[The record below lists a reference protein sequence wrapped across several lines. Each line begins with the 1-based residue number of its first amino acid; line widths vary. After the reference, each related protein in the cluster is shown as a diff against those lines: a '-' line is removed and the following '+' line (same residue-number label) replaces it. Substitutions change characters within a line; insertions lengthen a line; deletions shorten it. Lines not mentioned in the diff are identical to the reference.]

1 MVSTGFGRTWFVRG
15 RLLFWSK
22 MSSSAVIVLLA
33 AAVLAFAVALAFA
46 LRSRQR
52 GSLDLLLAETAR
64 AREASESVDRRFDE
78 LRRSVEE
85 RVGGVERSLSAGQ
98 RGLTERLGES
108 NRLMKDVGEQMGR
121 VFEASQKIEQ
131 LAGNVTRLEDL
142 LKPPKLR
149 GALGET
155 FLEQALAQVLPA
167 GCWKMQY
174 RFPDGVTVDAAVF
187 VGERS
192 VSVDSKFPLD
202 NYRRA
207 REAADDGERKK
218 ALRDFQGDV
227 RRHVDTI
234 AAKYIRPECGTYD
247 FALMYVPAEAV
258 YFEVAGDGEEG
269 ALADYAI
276 EQRVV
281 PVSPRLLY
289 AYLATVAMGLRGLE
303 LQDSARDVQ
312 EKLADLARLWERVE
326 TPFEKVGAHLSNAQ
340 KQYEEA
346 TKAVGRFGAKLEGIA
361 EGAAERLETEMLE
374 VPSLLPPT

>member
-1 MVSTGFGRTWFVRG
+1 
-15 RLLFWSK
+15 
-22 MSSSAVIVLLA
+22 MSSST
-33 AAVLAFAVALAFA
+33 AFA
-46 LRSRQR
+46 LIALALVAGAGALALLVRARESGRFDR
-52 GSLDLLLAETAR
+52 LLAEAAR

-78 LRRSVEE
+78 FRRSVEE
-85 RVGGVERSLSAGQ
+85 RVRGVEQSLSDGQ
-98 RGLTERLGES
+98 KGLAQHLGES
-108 NRLMKDVGEQMGR
+108 GRLMKDVGEQVGR
-121 VFEASQKIEQ
+121 VFKASQKIEE

-167 GCWKMQY
+167 SRWKMQY
-174 RFPDGVTVDAAVF
+174 RFPDGVTVDAAIF
-187 VGERS
+187 VGERC

-207 REAADDGERKK
+207 HESADESERRK
-218 ALRDFQGDV
+218 ASRDFEADV

-234 AAKYIRPECGTYD
+234 RAKYIRPECGTYD

-258 YFEVAGDGEEG
+258 YCDVAGDGEEG

-276 EQRVV
+276 GQRVV

-303 LQDSARDVQ
+303 LQERAHEVQ

-326 TPFEKVGAHLSNAQ
+326 TPFETVGTHLTNAQ
-340 KQYEEA
+340 KKYEEA
-346 TKAVGRFGAKLEGIA
+346 TKAVGRFGARLEGIA
-361 EGAAERLETEMLE
+361 EGAAERLETEMPDL
-374 VPSLLPPT
+374 PSLLPPT